1 MAGHLMSRLL
11 LILLMLVP
19 WICWPAEAFAVNID
33 NPQKLAFVADRLDGL
48 IDVIDV
54 DKGKVVFTIETG
66 FRVDQLLVSPYTPTL
81 LYANKDLKT
90 LVFYDLS
97 SKQAVEKIELSMTPR
112 HLVLDTTG
120 LKAGVS
126 DDLDGGFALFSLTTR
141 KLLFFLP
148 DFPATGDVLFD
159 PNDVDVYFT
168 NPASGALGS
177 LNINTRRWAEMS
189 LTDTPKQLLSP
200 PSRSL
205 DGRQIYVANKSNGEI
220 FNINTF
226 SQMIFKTFN
235 IGSSP
240 ARPYTTPQ
248 GTFLYLMDEASGR
261 VLTQEQGAF
270 KEYADIPFGHGINA
284 VAVGRF
290 DRYNLFLSTRHPH
303 YYFYDNLEKALL
315 GTGEF
320 PGTPLEVL
328 GSADGRTAYVAFSDL
343 AKVAMVDLENQAIRY
358 FPATRNG
365 AGAFTIGLSNNV
377 CH

>member
-19 WICWPAEAFAVNID
+19 WTCWPEEAFAVNID

-81 LYANKDLKT
+81 LYANKDLKA

-189 LTDTPKQLLSP
+189 LTDTPKQSLSP

-205 DGRQIYVANKSNGEI
+205 DGRQIYVANKSNGEV

-235 IGSSP
+235 TGSSP

-261 VLTQEQGAF
+261 VLTQEQGTF

-303 YYFYDNLEKALL
+303 YYFYDNLVKAQLVS
-315 GTGEF
+315 GAF
-320 PGTPLEVL
+320 PGVPLKVL
-328 GSADGRTAYVAFSDL
+328 GSADGRTAWVAFSDL
-343 AKVAMVDLENQAIRY
+343 AKVAMIDLENQAIRY
-358 FPATRNG
+358 FPVTRNG
-365 AGAFTIGLSNNV
+365 AGDFTIGLSNNV